1 MKINTTGIDK
11 IDKYSSDI
19 TIKDIKRIKQNDKD
33 SSDNSS
39 EDKVELSSQA
49 LDLKEMQRKAMLEPD
64 VRTDLVEKIKM
75 KVNDGSYE
83 INSQKIAEQL
93 IDEAMGK

>member
-19 TIKDIKRIKQNDKD
+19 SIKDIKRIKQNDKD
-33 SSDNSS
+33 SSDNST

-49 LDLKEMQRKAMLEPD
+49 LDLKEMQKKTMLQPD
-64 VRTDLVEKIKM
+64 VRTELVEKIKM
-75 KVNDGSYE
+75 KVNDGTYE
-83 INSQKIAEQL
+83 INHQKIAEQL
-93 IDEAMGK
+93 IDEAMGT